1 MELNLKGKRA
11 IIPASTKGIL
21 RRVVDQLIDE
31 GCDVAF
37 CSRSE
42 DTVSRALRELS
53 GGKGN
58 AIGRSCDV
66 TDKEDY
72 EAWIEEM
79 VEQMGGVD
87 IFIPGVSA
95 GGGADSEKNWWK
107 SFEVDVLSTVR
118 GCEVILPHM
127 RESGGGA
134 ITFITTTASVE
145 TFGGPQAYNAM
156 KGSLLV
162 YAKQLSQDVGQDNI
176 RVNCVSPGPIY
187 FEGGSWQ
194 MLKDTM
200 AKWFAKIERDHPT
213 GRLGTPEEV
222 SNCIVFLSSPAASW
236 VSGTNLMVDG
246 GFTKRVQ
253 F

>member
-31 GCDVAF
+31 GCDVAL

-53 GGKGN
+53 GGKGK

-95 GGGADSEKNWWK
+95 GGGADSEKTGGR
-107 SFEVDVLSTVR
+107 VL
-118 GCEVILPHM
+118 
-127 RESGGGA
+127 
-134 ITFITTTASVE
+134 
-145 TFGGPQAYNAM
+145 
-156 KGSLLV
+156 K
-162 YAKQLSQDVGQDNI
+162 
-176 RVNCVSPGPIY
+176 
-187 FEGGSWQ
+187 
-194 MLKDTM
+194 
-200 AKWFAKIERDHPT
+200 
-213 GRLGTPEEV
+213 
-222 SNCIVFLSSPAASW
+222 
-236 VSGTNLMVDG
+236 
-246 GFTKRVQ
+246 
-253 F
+253 